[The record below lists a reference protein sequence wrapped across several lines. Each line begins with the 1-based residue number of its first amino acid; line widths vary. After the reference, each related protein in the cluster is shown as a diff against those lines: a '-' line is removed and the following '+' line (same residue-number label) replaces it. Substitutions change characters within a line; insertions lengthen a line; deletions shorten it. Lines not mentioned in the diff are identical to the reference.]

1 MINCVLMFTVRIDRW
16 TLQAMQIKCIS
27 EKTLKYLAWNRYLN
41 ESCDSKLIP
50 VAHDLVSKEGN
61 LMIPSSLLLSMGFH
75 NPLRPRHLW
84 PIAQYHYSHAIFRDC
99 HAYSITFNC
108 SLSLLKHLNG
118 YIPTISQFPAG
129 IISKWFSISFD
140 FLINPRET
148 MSHRCQSLHAKQ
160 C

>member
-1 MINCVLMFTVRIDRW
+1 MFTVRIDRW
-16 TLQAMQIKCIS
+16 ILDAMQTKCMWD
-27 EKTLKYLAWNRYLN
+27 KTLKYLAWNIYLN
-41 ESCDSKLIP
+41 EGYGGELIAM
-50 VAHDLVSKEGN
+50 AHDLVSKEGN
-61 LMIPSSLLLSMGFH
+61 LMISSSLLLSMGFH

-84 PIAQYHYSHAIFRDC
+84 PITQYHCSHAIFRDC

-118 YIPTISQFPAG
+118 HIPAISQFPPG
-129 IISKWFSISFD
+129 IILKWFSISFD